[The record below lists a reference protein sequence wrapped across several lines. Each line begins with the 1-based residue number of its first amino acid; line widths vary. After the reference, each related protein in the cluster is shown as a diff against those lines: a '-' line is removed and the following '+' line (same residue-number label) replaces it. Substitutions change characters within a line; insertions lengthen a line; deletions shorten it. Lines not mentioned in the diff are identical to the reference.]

1 MSFDPNKIRLH
12 ISNDLQDRV
21 VVPLTRDQAHYLGN
35 VMRRKEGESVW
46 LFNGRDGEWRCELL
60 AVSRKGGEA
69 LPVEQSA
76 PQTYTPP
83 LTLFFAPIKRTPMEF
98 MVQKAVELGASQ
110 LQPVITE
117 RTTNRRMKED
127 RLTSIAIE
135 AAEQSE
141 RLDVPVLLPAI
152 GFNEL
157 LENLPVDH
165 LIFCDEDD
173 GMNAMAD
180 VLSNQGEGGSWGIII
195 GPEGGFSGAERHA
208 LQGNDRVLGVG
219 LGPRILRAET
229 AAIAALTIFQS
240 TLGDF

>member
-12 ISNDLQDRV
+12 IANDLQERV
-21 VVPLTRDQAHYLGN
+21 VVPLTREQAHYLGN
-35 VMRRKEGESVW
+35 VMRRKESESVW
-46 LFNGRDGEWRCELL
+46 LFNGRNGEWRCELL
-60 AVSRKGGEA
+60 AVGRKGGEA

-76 PQTYTPP
+76 SQVDTPP
-83 LTLFFAPIKRTPMEF
+83 LTLFFAPVKRTPMEF
-98 MVQKAVELGASQ
+98 LVQKAVELGVTH
-110 LQPVITE
+110 LQPVLTE
-117 RTTNRRMKED
+117 RTTNRRMKEE
-127 RLTSIAIE
+127 RLVSIAIE

-141 RLDVPVLLPAI
+141 RLDVPVLLPTI
-152 GFNEL
+152 SFPEL
-157 LENLPVDH
+157 LQDLPVDH
-165 LIFCDEDD
+165 LLFCDEDD

-180 VLSNQGEGGSWGIII
+180 VLSGQDEGGSWGIII

-208 LQGNDRVLGVG
+208 LQSDERVIGVG